1 MAVTREDVL
10 KITALAKLKFD
21 EAQLDAFTEQFQ
33 RIIAYFEKL
42 GELDVAA
49 VAPTS
54 HVTPYSAAAEP
65 AFREDEPRPSLP
77 SEEALSNAPER
88 WDGQFSV
95 PRIIQEE

>member
-10 KITALAKLKFD
+10 KIAALAKLRFD
-21 EAQLDAFTEQFQ
+21 ESELEAFTEQFQ

-49 VAPTS
+49 VEPTS
-54 HVTPYSAAAEP
+54 HVTPYSALTGP
-65 AFREDEPRPSLP
+65 AYRDDQPRASLP
-77 SEEALSNAPER
+77 IEEALSNAPER
-88 WDGQFSV
+88 RDGQFSV